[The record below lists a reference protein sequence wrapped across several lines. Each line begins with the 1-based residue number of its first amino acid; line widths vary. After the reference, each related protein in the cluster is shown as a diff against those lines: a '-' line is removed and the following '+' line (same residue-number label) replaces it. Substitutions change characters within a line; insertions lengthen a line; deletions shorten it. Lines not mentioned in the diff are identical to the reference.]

1 MRRLQ
6 WTAGNESLHHCRH
19 RSIYS
24 AWAHAVGAM
33 DTNGCRIA
41 TSDPHLQASH
51 TTVPCAQLDQMLSD
65 ADPCTLISPSE
76 SSRTWL
82 RTLGDE
88 LRTGARREL
97 RVAVYGGSISGGSLT
112 NQSYVTRLQAYLER
126 GFSSAG
132 LVVRVAVRN
141 FAAGATGP
149 LFLRSALSTLTLA
162 ATMCSSRS
170 SR

>member
-6 WTAGNESLHHCRH
+6 WTAGNESLNHCRH
-19 RSIYS
+19 QSIS

-65 ADPCTLISPSE
+65 ADPCTLTSPSE

-97 RVAVYGGSISGGSLT
+97 RVAVFGGSISLGSLT

-132 LVVRVAVRN
+132 LSLARA
-141 FAAGATGP
+141 
-149 LFLRSALSTLTLA
+149 SASARRTICA
-162 ATMCSSRS
+162 SRMAITS
-170 SR
+170 VPSPNIIN